1 MLLVT
6 HAVVREWHEE
16 EGWGVADAPEAPGGI
31 FIHFSFIEA
40 EGYRSLETE
49 EVVELRLEGPL
60 PSEQDGCRWYGR
72 DVRRLTQ
79 LG

>member
-1 MLLVT
+1 VT
-6 HAVVREWHEE
+6 RAVVRQWYDE

-40 EGYRSLETE
+40 DGYRSLQEG

-60 PSEQDGCRWYGR
+60 PFDQDGCRWHGR
-72 DVRRLTQ
+72 DVKRLM
-79 LG
+79 